1 MAQNGPG
8 TPIGFAL
15 KAREEARRKMAG
27 VSTPGNPSGPKP
39 ATQKPQGKL
48 SRGDRNNNPGN
59 IRNSKTVWV
68 GEITPS
74 KDKSFK
80 QFSSMAYG
88 YRAVIKLLQNYRKL
102 YNLKTIAELIN
113 RWAPPTENKT
123 GAYITRVC
131 KEMKVSSS
139 YVPDIEDKATMCAMA
154 AAISL
159 VENGTP
165 ANMDDI
171 EKGWNLL

>member
-1 MAQNGPG
+1 M
-8 TPIGFAL
+8 
-15 KAREEARRKMAG
+15 
-27 VSTPGNPSGPKP
+27 
-39 ATQKPQGKL
+39 GKNINIIP
-48 SRGDRNNNPGN
+48 RGLRLCNPGN
-59 IRNSKTVWV
+59 IRNSSTVWL
-68 GEITPS
+68 GEVIPS

-80 QFSSMAYG
+80 QFKSMSYG
-88 YRAVIKLLQNYRKL
+88 YRALIRLLQNYRKL
-102 YNLKTIAELIN
+102 YGLSTIEGMIN

-123 GAYITRVC
+123 SAYISRVC

-159 VENGTP
+159 VENGVP
-165 ANMDDI
+165 ANMVDI